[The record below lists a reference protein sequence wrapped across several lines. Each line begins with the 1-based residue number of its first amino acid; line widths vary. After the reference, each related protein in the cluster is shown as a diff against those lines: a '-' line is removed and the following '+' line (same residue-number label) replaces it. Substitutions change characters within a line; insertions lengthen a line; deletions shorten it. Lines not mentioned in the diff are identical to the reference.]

1 VSQTSAQSSTNR
13 TVDGVELPLPGTY
26 TLDASH
32 SYVGFVIRHLM
43 VSKVRGQFTKF
54 SGHVT
59 IGEDPADSSV
69 EVEVELDS
77 VETND
82 EKRNLHLRSADFFN
96 TEVHPTM
103 TFKSTRVQ
111 RGKRDAWTVAGDLT
125 LNDVTRPIELEVTY
139 EGSAISPWGSKSVG
153 FSATGKINREDYGV
167 NWNQALETGGFVVG
181 KDVTLEIEAE
191 AIAL

>member
-1 VSQTSAQSSTNR
+1 MSQTSAHTSTNR
-13 TVDGVELPLPGTY
+13 TVDGVEVPLPGAY
-26 TLDASH
+26 TIDPSH

-54 SGHVT
+54 SGTVT

-103 TFKSTRVQ
+103 TFKSTDVRH
-111 RGKRDAWTVAGDLT
+111 GKGDAWIVAGDLT
-125 LNDVTRPIELEVTY
+125 LNNLSRPIELEVTY
-139 EGSAISPWGSKSVG
+139 EGSAISPWGAKSVG
-153 FSATGKINREDYGV
+153 FSATGKLNREEFGV